1 MRITEKH
8 LKEFFPKDM
17 RFTHYVAKINGFRFK
32 DEWAVEKANSIAMCN
47 VLSMY
52 NKGREF
58 DDKKHLYGIVVNTF
72 RYAILSSFTKT
83 KVDKLPLHV
92 ESEMINDYGDG
103 EYSKYQTMLV
113 DDQLEYDNTAES
125 ISQTM
130 IKELSDFDGAVF
142 KLLTEKS
149 LSPTEISKELDVPYY
164 TIDLS
169 RRRIKSKL
177 NSILRNENERTQQ
190 RKQSA
195 REQDKLAVRKAN
207 IEARRRLREKARR
220 ERDEEKKRQR
230 ARGSKAM
237 SWLDIE

>member
-32 DEWAVEKANSIAMCN
+32 DEWAVEKANYIAMCN

-125 ISQTM
+125 ISQMM
-130 IKELSDFDGAVF
+130 IKELSDFDGDVF

-177 NSILRNENERTQQ
+177 NSILRNENERTQE
-190 RKQSA
+190 RKHSA
-195 REQDKLAVRKAN
+195 REQDKLAIREAN
-207 IEARRRLREKARR
+207 IETRRRLREKARR
-220 ERDEEKKRQR
+220 ERAEEKKRQG
-230 ARGSKAM
+230 ARGSEAM
-237 SWLDIE
+237 SWLDIK

>member
-32 DEWAVEKANSIAMCN
+32 DKWAVEKANSLAMYN

-58 DDKKHLYGIVVNTF
+58 DDEKHLYGIVISSF

-83 KVDKLPLHV
+83 KVDKLPLNV
-92 ESEMINDYGDG
+92 ESETINNYGYG
-103 EYSKYQTMLV
+103 EYSQYEAMLI
-113 DDQLEYDNTAES
+113 DDQLEYDNTAEL

-177 NSILRNENERTQQ
+177 NSILRNEKNRVQE

-195 REQDKLAVRKAN
+195 REQDKLAVRKSN
-207 IEARRRLREKARR
+207 IETRRRLREKARR
-220 ERDEEKKRQR
+220 ERAEEKKRQG
-230 ARGSKAM
+230 ARSSEAM
-237 SWLDIE
+237 SWLDIK

>member
-8 LKEFFPKDM
+8 LKEFFPRDM
-17 RFTHYVAKINGFRFK
+17 RFTHYVAKINGFSFK
-32 DEWAVEKANSIAMCN
+32 DKWAVEKANSIAMCN

-52 NKGREF
+52 NKGKEF

-130 IKELSDFDGAVF
+130 IKELSDFDGTVF

-169 RRRIKSKL
+169 RRKIKNKL
-177 NSILRNENERTQQ
+177 NTILRNENERTQE

-195 REQDKLAVRKAN
+195 REQDKLAIRKAN
-207 IEARRRLREKARR
+207 IETRRRLREKARR